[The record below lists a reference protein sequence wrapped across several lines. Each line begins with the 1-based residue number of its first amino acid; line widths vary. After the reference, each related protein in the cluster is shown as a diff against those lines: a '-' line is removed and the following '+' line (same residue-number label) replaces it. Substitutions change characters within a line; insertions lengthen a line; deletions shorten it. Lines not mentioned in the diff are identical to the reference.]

1 MILGDVDYNDGP
13 YTIVFLA
20 GEIRVTFNIEII
32 DDNILEHNE
41 IFSLDITSPSIS
53 SKVLLGEISQTR
65 VTILND
71 DSKC

>member
-20 GEIRVTFNIEII
+20 GEIRVTFNIKII